1 MNRPVIR
8 LVLSADNALQFPF
21 GGVNAA
27 FDRDANVPST
37 LMYQYPAGDFDSF
50 AFPLSDNL
58 YMTDVERKLARAL
71 FDEREMN
78 DFFPSNAVIELPDG
92 SVFDFDFIL
101 AGA

>member
-1 MNRPVIR
+1 MTRPVIR

-21 GGVNAA
+21 GGVNDD

-37 LMYQYPAGDFDSF
+37 LMYYYPAGDVDSF
-50 AFPLSDNL
+50 AFPLSDNT

-71 FDEREMN
+71 FDQRECN
-78 DFFPSNAVIELPDG
+78 DFFPRDAIIELPDG
-92 SVFDFDFIL
+92 TVFDFDAIL